1 MNLKLKRLMDIV
13 CSLVLIIFFLPV
25 WLLVPL
31 AILIDSGSPVFYY
44 HLRVGKNGRQFKLY
58 KFRTMI
64 QDADEVLY
72 KKDKRLLNKF
82 KKGDWK
88 LENDPRITKFGRFLR
103 NLTIDEFPQFFNV
116 IKGEMSLVGPR
127 AYIKKELVEQTKK
140 YPRTKAWIPTIL
152 SVKPGITGPW
162 QTSGR
167 NEIAFDQRAKIDL
180 AYAQRCN
187 LLKDLLILCKTPK
200 AMLSKW

>member
-1 MNLKLKRLMDIV
+1 MYPKLKRLMDIV
-13 CSLVLIIFFLPV
+13 LSLFLVILFLPV
-25 WLLVPL
+25 WVFVPL
-31 AILIDSGSPVFYY
+31 AILLDSGRPIFYK
-44 HLRVGKNGRQFKLY
+44 HRRVGLNGRQFWLY

-64 QDADEVLY
+64 QDADEYLY
-72 KKDKRLLNKF
+72 QNDKRLLKKF
-82 KKGDWK
+82 KQGDWK

-116 IKGEMSLVGPR
+116 LKGEMSLIGPR
-127 AYIKKELVEQTKK
+127 AYIKQELEEQSKK
-140 YPRTKAWIPTIL
+140 YPQTKTWISTIL

-167 NEIAFDQRAKIDL
+167 NEISFDKRAKIDL
-180 AYAQRCN
+180 NYANNYN
-187 LLKDLLILCKTPK
+187 LLGDLLIILKTPQ